1 MCLFA
6 YYVLTK
12 QEYVLPEVRDREFL
26 SFFHKKA
33 RKAGLDVNQYNRL
46 KGAHRTKLIFV
57 TMHEKSHLW
66 NNFQNDHLTSS
77 LKPSLKQITM
87 FPWTM

>member
-1 MCLFA
+1 MWLSLIFVSSVKQEPVTYFVTYGTSMCLFA

-57 TMHEKSHLW
+57 TMHEKSHL
-66 NNFQNDHLTSS
+66 
-77 LKPSLKQITM
+77 
-87 FPWTM
+87 